1 MTRPRS
7 LSPLLL
13 LLLLLL
19 LQTALVV
26 RAFVARSSLPRPR
39 QQLVL
44 MASSPKPP
52 TGLSLEQVSSKL
64 KFEVTDLDEGI
75 YGLESK
81 VRTWA
86 VWRWLVVM
94 WVMDGCCRRPPITD
108 AFLASMPV
116 CLTDLPHPLRTTP
129 HHTRTQTT
137 PLRSPR

>member
-7 LSPLLL
+7 LSPLLPL

-19 LQTALVV
+19 LHAALVV
-26 RAFVARSSLPRPR
+26 QAFVARVSLPRPR

-44 MASSPKPP
+44 MASSPKAP

-81 VRTWA
+81 VRT
-86 VWRWLVVM
+86 
-94 WVMDGCCRRPPITD
+94 
-108 AFLASMPV
+108 
-116 CLTDLPHPLRTTP
+116 
-129 HHTRTQTT
+129 
-137 PLRSPR
+137 